1 MNAFARLR
9 RSRRAATVGLA
20 VTMVATVGGLAA
32 YAATPPP
39 AHLNNTVGLK
49 QVGPI
54 DETNGFP
61 LWYKD
66 TNNVR
71 LELCLDP
78 SDANCIMGDLPHP
91 GQPVS
96 FPDNFPDEG
105 FWSNT
110 TATLDAGGGDKAL
123 LVTGVEAAFGT
134 ADGLPAAAAA
144 RSASA
149 GSGSVPPA
157 WSTARRTPSRTR
169 TASTTSML
177 RSGPSRASTPPRTS
191 VR

>member
-1 MNAFARLR
+1 MIRTARLTR
-9 RSRRAATVGLA
+9 RSRALTVG
-20 VTMVATVGGLAA
+20 VAAFALAA
-32 YAATPPP
+32 SGAVIASAVTPPP
-39 AHLNNTVGLK
+39 AHLNGTSGLK

-78 SDANCIMGDLPHP
+78 NDANCIMGTLPHP

-105 FWSNT
+105 FWSN
-110 TATLDAGGGDKAL
+110 AT
-123 LVTGVEAAFGT
+123 
-134 ADGLPAAAAA
+134 
-144 RSASA
+144 
-149 GSGSVPPA
+149 
-157 WSTARRTPSRTR
+157 
-169 TASTTSML
+169 
-177 RSGPSRASTPPRTS
+177 
-191 VR
+191 

>member
-1 MNAFARLR
+1 MQAFPRLR

-20 VTMVATVGGLAA
+20 VLMVAGVGG
-32 YAATPPP
+32 YAAHAALPLP

-54 DETNGFP
+54 DETNGYP

-71 LELCLDP
+71 LELCLNP
-78 SDANCIMGDLPHP
+78 NDANCIMGDLPHP

-105 FWSNT
+105 FWSNS
-110 TATLDAGGGDKAL
+110 TATLDAGGGGKAL
-123 LVTGVEAAFGT
+123 LVTGVEAAFG
-134 ADGLPAAAAA
+134 
-144 RSASA
+144 SASA
-149 GSGSVPPA
+149 GSGSVPQA
-157 WSTARRTPSRTR
+157 WSMERRTRSRTR
-169 TASTTSML
+169 TAWSTSTP
-177 RSGPSRASTPPRTS
+177 RPGPSRGSTPPRTS